1 MTRHRVCFK
10 CKKIYDYPKKPDCN
24 HKTYQYNT
32 KLRNLPSFN
41 DSDEQIFEDENNE
54 AKA

>member
-1 MTRHRVCFK
+1 MTRHRVCYK

-32 KLRNLPSFN
+32 ELRDLPSF